1 MKKAVRATG
10 LKEKKQHGDQM
21 FPVAIYDVF
30 MDAGKVP
37 VYLHWHEELEIL
49 FFTEGCTTFLIEGT
63 ELSLTAGD
71 MLLVKPGALHGGH
84 DKLTAPAAYR
94 AILVRYEFLAGI
106 GQDRIGR
113 KYLEPL
119 FAAKSGNYIHM
130 PGWYR
135 MHGQAAEAVKAVF
148 SLFEEQGKGYELL
161 VKARVFELFY
171 SF

>member
-1 MKKAVRATG
+1 MKKAARVTG

-49 FFTEGCTTFLIEGT
+49 FFTEGSTTFLIEGT

-106 GQDRIGR
+106 GQKVSGAFVCGEKR
-113 KYLEPL
+113 KLYT
-119 FAAKSGNYIHM
+119 Y
-130 PGWYR
+130 
-135 MHGQAAEAVKAVF
+135 
-148 SLFEEQGKGYELL
+148 
-161 VKARVFELFY
+161 ARVVQDAWTGGGGSEGCLF
-171 SF
+171 FV